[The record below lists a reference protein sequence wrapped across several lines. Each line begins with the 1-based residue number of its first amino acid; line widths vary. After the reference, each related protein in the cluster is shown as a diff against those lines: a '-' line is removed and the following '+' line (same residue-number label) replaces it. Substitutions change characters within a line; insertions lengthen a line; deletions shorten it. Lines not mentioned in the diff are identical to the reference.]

1 MISAVDLILG
11 SVDSIVSIPEFG
23 FIRLDARYSI
33 ADIPIDTF
41 KFIDHTSKATPTKY
55 PVESGAWFSD
65 HIVIE
70 PVTVKISGLI
80 SDINP
85 GMENLGIP
93 SILSPVS
100 SLLNQSFSSRTA
112 STWNQLKALQTSR
125 IIFAID
131 TGIEVYENMCITSL
145 SVKQDKDSLTS
156 LRFTANCQEIL
167 VIDIEQRQNNLSTT
181 VPGGSSSGGS
191 SSSGKGQTDTAKTNK
206 HTNDRVTPPREGG
219 EKKPTDSS
227 TWGSLTGTSNLK
239 NIFMSGGYKPSPKGI
254 NYDDI

>member
-1 MISAVDLILG
+1 MIDAVDLILG

-23 FIRLDARYSI
+23 FIRLDSKYSI

-80 SDINP
+80 SDVNP
-85 GMENLGIP
+85 GMSNLGIP
-93 SILSPVS
+93 SILYPISDM
-100 SLLNQSFSSRTA
+100 LNQSFTSRTA

-131 TGIEVYENMCITSL
+131 TGIEVYENMCITLL

-156 LRFTANCQEIL
+156 LRFFATCQEIL
-167 VIDIEQRQNNLSTT
+167 VIDMEQRQNNLSTS
-181 VPGGSSSGGS
+181 VPDNP
-191 SSSGKGQTDTAKTNK
+191 QTEIGAGNGDTD
-206 HTNDRVTPPREGG
+206 DRVTPPREGG
-219 EKKPTDSS
+219 EKKPTGGSGSGSS
-227 TWGSLTGTSNLK
+227 KPNTGETTLGGWFGSGSITRIK
-239 NIFMSGGYKPSPKGI
+239 YDNI
-254 NYDDI
+254 